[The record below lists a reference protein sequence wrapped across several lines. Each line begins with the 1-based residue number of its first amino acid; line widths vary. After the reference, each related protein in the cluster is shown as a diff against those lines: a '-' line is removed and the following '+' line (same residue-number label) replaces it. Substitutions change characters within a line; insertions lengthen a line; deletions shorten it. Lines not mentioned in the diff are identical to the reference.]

1 LIYAGAAGRLREFQ
15 FPEESLPTLFQ
26 ICGRLLRTFG
36 ESQGYGTETIPG
48 RVSDEV
54 KNGDARRTDATV
66 KPRRCKLYSGDAF
79 DLKARPK
86 LKDAKPNAAVHFN
99 FLELKNQR

>member
-1 LIYAGAAGRLREFQ
+1 
-15 FPEESLPTLFQ
+15 
-26 ICGRLLRTFG
+26 
-36 ESQGYGTETIPG
+36 ETIPG

-66 KPRRCKLYSGDAF
+66 KPRRCKLNSGNAF

-86 LKDAKPNAAVHFN
+86 LKDAKPNAAVRFN
-99 FLELKNQR
+99 FQIEESKIRMFFESTATEGSLFAGPAQNSRP